1 MIGLYQQQRRVNK
14 MGDRANFGFRQS
26 DGNIIYLYGHW
37 AGEGMMNTL
46 AEAIAKAR
54 PRWNDESYATRICI
68 SQIIGNEWQ
77 EETGWGISTSI
88 GDNEHSIP
96 IVDWESQAVC
106 LYQADWNT
114 SSREFTEITL
124 NRTPKFAM
132 GLEAFINKFAK
143 YLTTV

>member
-1 MIGLYQQQRRVNK
+1 

-46 AEAIAKAR
+46 ATAIAKAR
-54 PRWNDESYATRICI
+54 SRWTDESYATRICI
-68 SQIIGNEWQ
+68 SQIIGNEWT

-96 IVDWESQAVC
+96 IVDWESQAVA
-106 LYQADWNT
+106 LYEADWNT
-114 SSREFTEITL
+114 SSGEFTEVTL

-132 GLEAFINKFAK
+132 GLEAFISKFAK